1 MSSQAPLNK
10 LFNIDWQNW
19 KKPIVYALLASLVLH
34 GVLLAFKW
42 HAESEQERRLKTPL
56 SVVLV
61 NASSPTA
68 PLNPKKLAQVNLNG
82 GGELTE
88 GQASALRRAD
98 PKLAEQLEKIQAD
111 QKRLLSQMLGEK
123 INPVPCKVKV
133 LWPHQKQI
141 HLKQSWQNV
150 CKNKVSNQGV
160 QR

>member
-1 MSSQAPLNK
+1 MMSSQVPLNK
-10 LFNIDWQNW
+10 FFNIDWQNW
-19 KKPIVYALLASLVLH
+19 KKPMVYALLASFVLH
-34 GVLLAFKW
+34 AILLAFKW

-68 PLNPKKLAQVNLNG
+68 PVNPKRLAQVNLNG

-111 QKRLLSQMLGEK
+111 TARQRSETARN
-123 INPVPCKVKV
+123 IPEVE
-133 LWPHQKQI
+133 
-141 HLKQSWQNV
+141 HLQSETILNLA
-150 CKNKVSNQGV
+150 KAREAGNKVNLSNTV
-160 QR
+160 Q